1 MSKHTPGP
9 WVAVRWSDD
18 EVEAYGW
25 SFSAGGHLLPL
36 SDLETDNPDEC
47 DANARLIASA
57 PDLLAVLQEL
67 EESARY
73 WGEYDVP
80 LGIVDRISAAI
91 AKATGEKA

>member
-9 WVAVRWSDD
+9 WVAIARTNAYISI
-18 EVEAYGW
+18 EAPEQPGYVAKAVATV
-25 SFSAGGHLLPL
+25 SMNNHE
-36 SDLETDNPDEC
+36 D
-47 DANARLIASA
+47 NARLIAAA

-67 EESARY
+67 EKSARY

>member
-9 WVAVRWSDD
+9 WGVV
-18 EVEAYGW
+18 AYGLHGRMKVTAGSMPVASIASANRDA
-25 SFSAGGHLLPL
+25 SF
-36 SDLETDNPDEC
+36 
-47 DANARLIASA
+47 NARLIAAA
-57 PDLLAVLQEL
+57 PELLAVLQEL